1 MSRSIS
7 RLRHIDSAPLRSAI
21 SSWFICSVQLSH
33 RWPVVVWTSMAIE
46 LASPSAWSSERRG
59 ALLTLAAPLSL
70 IVVGLA
76 LVGSGVFI
84 AQATAS
90 SYIGVVTAE
99 DRGLAV
105 GLYSSAY
112 YIGGSLGGALP
123 SLFWETGGWTLCV
136 LLVLAVQAATLA
148 TAFSAW
154 RPSPRKPL

>member
-1 MSRSIS
+1 MSPIPSPRSTT
-7 RLRHIDSAPLRSAI
+7 PLA
-21 SSWFICSVQLSH
+21 
-33 RWPVVVWTSMAIE
+33 
-46 LASPSAWSSERRG
+46 
-59 ALLTLAAPLSL
+59 L

-112 YIGGSLGGALP
+112 YLGGSLGGTLP
-123 SLFWETGGWTLCV
+123 SLFWDVGGWTACV
-136 LLVLAVQAATLA
+136 LLVIAVQAATLGTALGFWRPA
-148 TAFSAW
+148 TAVES
-154 RPSPRKPL
+154 R